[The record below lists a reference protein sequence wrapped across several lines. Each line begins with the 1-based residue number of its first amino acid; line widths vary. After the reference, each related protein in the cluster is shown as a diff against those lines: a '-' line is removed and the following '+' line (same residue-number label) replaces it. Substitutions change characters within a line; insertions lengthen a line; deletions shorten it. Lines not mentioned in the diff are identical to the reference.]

1 MESSKIFENIYFPN
15 IELGEQFFPSHEF
28 LIQNQLF
35 RVITEHDEA
44 TYCSSANPITAS
56 KFLGPWNRR
65 VFSLSLLSRLC
76 SPLADVTEL
85 VSPLNRHS
93 SFWESLSKDT
103 QAFSWSCTKHFPSPW
118 IVSALWSPLK
128 LQQIVCFL
136 LLLLLLCVYVCLFFY
151 SLKA

>member
-1 MESSKIFENIYFPN
+1 MFISLILNYGNIVFS
-15 IELGEQFFPSHEF
+15 SHEF

-35 RVITEHDEA
+35 RVITDQDEA
-44 TYCSSANPITAS
+44 TYCSSENPIIAS
-56 KFLGPWNRR
+56 KFLGPQNKR
-65 VFSLSLLSRLC
+65 VFSPSLLSRLC

-103 QAFSWSCTKHFPSPW
+103 QTFPWFYTKHFLSPW
-118 IVSALWSPLK
+118 IVSAFWSPLK